1 MTFDHLATKFKI
13 GPSVEIDQ
21 TARCADNPPAR
32 LREWLGLRELS
43 VYANVS
49 ERTLRSW
56 IRSPRDPL
64 PAKKVGGKVLVRRSD
79 FDRFLEGH
87 QFEPLAAI
95 DVDRIVDEVVGQ
107 HR

>member
-1 MTFDHLATKFKI
+1 MNLKNWKENKI
-13 GPSVEIDQ
+13 SE
-21 TARCADNPPAR
+21 NPAPAPC
-32 LREWLGLRELS
+32 LEGEGMPTHSREWLGLRELS

-64 PAKKVGGKVLVRRSD
+64 PATRVGGKVLVRRTE
-79 FDRFLEGH
+79 FDRFLDRH
-87 QFEPLAAI
+87 QVQPLASV